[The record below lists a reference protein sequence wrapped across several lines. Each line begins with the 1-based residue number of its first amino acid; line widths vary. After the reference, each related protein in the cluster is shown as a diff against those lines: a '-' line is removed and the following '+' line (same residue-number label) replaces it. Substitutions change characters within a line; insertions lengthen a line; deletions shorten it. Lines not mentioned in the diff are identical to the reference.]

1 MTEKEVKNNNTVN
14 AEGGNLSNT
23 ENLSKPEQIN
33 NEIQAANMENAET
46 TETQPKT
53 ETKQEQKPPEIT
65 KEEFDAL
72 MTKAS
77 KADEYFDKLLRVS
90 ADYDNYRKRMARER
104 QDTIKFANESLITK
118 LLPVL
123 DNFEA
128 ALTAANSNKNVGVES
143 LITGVSM
150 IYNQLKNILLES
162 GVEEINAVN
171 QPFDPSMHEAVCE
184 QETTDVPPGHVL
196 TQIRKGYKLNSKLI
210 RPATVIVAK
219 APAKSGDK

>member
-1 MTEKEVKNNNTVN
+1 MTENEIKNNNTVN
-14 AEGGNLSNT
+14 AEGGNLSNA

-33 NEIQAANMENAET
+33 SEIKATNMENAET
-46 TETQPKT
+46 TETQLET

-65 KEEFDAL
+65 KEEFEAL

-104 QDTIKFANESLITK
+104 QDTIKFANESLITR

-150 IYNQLKNILLES
+150 IYNQLKNILIEA

-171 QPFDPSMHEAVCE
+171 QPFDPSIHEAVSE
-184 QETTDVPPGHVL
+184 QETTDVPPGHVV
-196 TQIRKGYKLNSKLI
+196 TQIRRGYKLNSKLI

-219 APAKSGDK
+219 APTKSGDK